1 MTDAQIQA
9 TLEKKIKE
17 FQVRIVDLETKSY
30 QSSPRP
36 GTGSRRMESRIA
48 ELTDQLSQTSRDK
61 SETVRAQRAAD
72 KGVRDAK
79 LQLAESDRLRT
90 RMEEEMRNY
99 ESKMASMRQSMAEL
113 VSTTFDQV

>member
-1 MTDAQIQA
+1 
-9 TLEKKIKE
+9 
-17 FQVRIVDLETKSY
+17 
-30 QSSPRP
+30 
-36 GTGSRRMESRIA
+36 MESRIA